1 MYTHTIIREEMIW
14 LLPLRKP
21 FDYRLNIKRPFLI
34 HSERFHRIGNKI
46 NFFSS
51 PTVQSPMRRTI
62 QIFEYS
68 TRHTKVNTVSSDIL
82 PPKESFSRQTPIFW
96 YHLQGA
102 CFIRLYNVRV
112 MALLDPIS
120 VILLCSLQSLR

>member
-1 MYTHTIIREEMIW
+1 MIVA
-14 LLPLRKP
+14 
-21 FDYRLNIKRPFLI
+21 RLHAKHKATVSI

-82 PPKESFSRQTPIFW
+82 PPKESFSRQTPIF
-96 YHLQGA
+96 
-102 CFIRLYNVRV
+102 
-112 MALLDPIS
+112 
-120 VILLCSLQSLR
+120 